1 MIAVPPASGTDWTV
15 QVRVVSSRPSRLV
28 RTSGSTNSAAA
39 AARPKSTQGRI
50 NPRPATLMVAT
61 PAPAASFMRPRRPIT
76 CCGRWACRVRSA
88 CVVTMGFG
96 ERSMALSPLSR
107 AFTYPMLGRGAN
119 WRSECPRLRQDHDD
133 ADHAGVDR
141 AVKVVGPGV
150 GEGDAVAAL
159 IGKSLTDGR
168 VQVLLGEQ
176 DARCSLAIGI
186 RIT

>member
-1 MIAVPPASGTDWTV
+1 MIAVRSASGTDWTV
-15 QVRVVSSRPSRLV
+15 QLRVVSSSPSRLA
-28 RTSGSTNSAAA
+28 RTAGSTSSSEA

-61 PAPAASFMRPRRPIT
+61 PAPAASFMSPRRPIT
-76 CCGRWACRVRSA
+76 CCLCWACRLRFA
-88 CVVTMGFG
+88 CAVTIECGDW
-96 ERSMALSPLSR
+96 SMALSPLSR
-107 AFTYPMLGRGAN
+107 AFAYPSSGRGTN